1 MAINIQVLKDFI
13 DILIEYNPDCL
24 IWVDE
29 GGISLESESGGYI
42 EVGGKPEND

>member
-1 MAINIQVLKDFI
+1 MAIHIQVLKDFVNNLV
-13 DILIEYNPDCL
+13 DYDSDCL

-29 GGISLESESGGYI
+29 DGLSLESESGGYI